1 MWNKYQNQTCQ
12 NHTFENVHFCVC
24 VYIFEP
30 QIYILLFN
38 KLDVYKVLIDNKNLQ
53 AGFSDSDDDCFDLQS
68 CT

>member
-1 MWNKYQNQTCQ
+1 MC
-12 NHTFENVHFCVC
+12 
-24 VYIFEP
+24 IFEP

-68 CT
+68 CTWLSLSHHHLPLEEETC